1 MDKTKLIRLGQRHTG
16 IYVKVL
22 VTCKSNLLF
31 YWSNRTDWSSAGQII
46 HLDTRAVK
54 NLSFSS
60 ICSSHLF
67 RMQVYHL
74 FGWFWLMNF
83 IIALGQCALAGAFAS
98 YYWAWDKKTV
108 SVHKKLFFCFFSV
121 KLRESAVDSLCLIL
135 WFTVFCNLFF
145 GFFHYLNALLHDWEM
160 YCQTNFV
167 VQSVSQ
173 DIPKFAVT
181 ASFFRTLR

>member
-1 MDKTKLIRLGQRHTG
+1 MDKVDKTKLIRLGQRHTG
-16 IYVKVL
+16 INVKVL
-22 VTCKSNLLF
+22 VNCKSNLLF

-108 SVHKKLFFCFFSV
+108 SVHKKLFFVFS
-121 KLRESAVDSLCLIL
+121 
-135 WFTVFCNLFF
+135 
-145 GFFHYLNALLHDWEM
+145 
-160 YCQTNFV
+160 Q
-167 VQSVSQ
+167 
-173 DIPKFAVT
+173 
-181 ASFFRTLR
+181 

>member
-31 YWSNRTDWSSAGQII
+31 YWSNRTDWSSAGQVI

-108 SVHKKLFFCFFSV
+108 SVHKKLFFVFLSKITWICSWFFVLVHS
-121 KLRESAVDSLCLIL
+121 
-135 WFTVFCNLFF
+135 FFNLFF
-145 GFFHYLNALLHDWEM
+145 GFFHYLNALFYDWEM